1 MSARMR
7 TGSSERAGKPH
18 RLALCEVVSVEAL
31 RWRKSDILPSPVPFW
46 LLLALSPLDLRPRE
60 LKALIFLN
68 DFIAQDVGVVVG
80 KRESRCEHFGEVGL
94 G

>member
-1 MSARMR
+1 MSFGAV
-7 TGSSERAGKPH
+7 G
-18 RLALCEVVSVEAL
+18 
-31 RWRKSDILPSPVPFW
+31 WRKSDILPSLVPFW

-68 DFIAQDVGVVVG
+68 DFIVQDVGVVVG
-80 KRESRCEHFGEVGL
+80 KRESRCEHFGEAGL